1 MTGGVLNAINT
12 RLDAPTIAHILQHGE
27 ASIVIVDTE
36 YSSVMGAAIELLV
49 GGGAP
54 APRVVDVVDE
64 VAAVAAGGVVGE
76 RLGDLE
82 YEELLA
88 SGDKSYDW
96 VPNIRDEWQAISL
109 NCKIA
114 VLSRFIALPVSLIL
128 KASLLQTRA
137 ARLASQRASCTTTAA
152 LTCWRWATSSTLQS
166 RSTRNICGLFPC
178 STAMAGASRGQ
189 SRLKPERMSVCA
201 AQKRK
206 ASTVSSPRKE

>member
-1 MTGGVLNAINT
+1 MK
-12 RLDAPTIAHILQHGE
+12 
-27 ASIVIVDTE
+27 
-36 YSSVMGAAIELLV
+36 GAAIELLV

-109 NCKIA
+109 NCKIV
-114 VLSRFIALPVSLIL
+114 VLSRFIALSVSLIL
-128 KASLLQTRA
+128 KASPLQTRA

-152 LTCWRWATSSTLQS
+152 LTCWLWVSA
-166 RSTRNICGLFPC
+166 
-178 STAMAGASRGQ
+178 
-189 SRLKPERMSVCA
+189 VCMRVA
-201 AQKRK
+201 H
-206 ASTVSSPRKE
+206 TYL

>member
-36 YSSVMGAAIELLV
+36 FSEVMGAAIELLV

-109 NCKIA
+109 NCKIVILSHFV
-114 VLSRFIALPVSLIL
+114 VLSVSLIL
-128 KASLLQTRA
+128 KASLLQAQSHARSPIRSSSHRWA
-137 ARLASQRASCTTTAA
+137 ARTFS
-152 LTCWRWATSSTLQS
+152 
-166 RSTRNICGLFPC
+166 
-178 STAMAGASRGQ
+178 
-189 SRLKPERMSVCA
+189 
-201 AQKRK
+201 
-206 ASTVSSPRKE
+206 